1 MAMEPAAISAR
12 PAVTMIPV
20 VLMAPDKPAQGKRNR
35 ESVRHTNH
43 DISNC
48 FGSPEVS
55 LNVSVF
61 CDAISS
67 RSLPV
72 LRIRVKQQGP
82 RSTGF
87 FQSPS
92 RWIFWPHL
100 MPAEDRQFCCRSNP
114 SRRPDPPAALL
125 LHRRLYYR
133 WNAATQSAQLP
144 PFPDPI
150 SKLTDI
156 TARFASGLGSK
167 QKRNPRSN
175 QCTRKQCSSGV
186 PVQNFISH
194 RSLPFLR
201 TTTIPDSDP
210 TIGHA

>member
-1 MAMEPAAISAR
+1 M
-12 PAVTMIPV
+12 
-20 VLMAPDKPAQGKRNR
+20 
-35 ESVRHTNH
+35 
-43 DISNC
+43 
-48 FGSPEVS
+48 
-55 LNVSVF
+55 
-61 CDAISS
+61 
-67 RSLPV
+67 
-72 LRIRVKQQGP
+72 KQQGP
-82 RSTGF
+82 RLTGF

-114 SRRPDPPAALL
+114 SRWPHPPAAFL
-125 LHRRLYYR
+125 LHPRLYYR

-167 QKRNPRSN
+167 QKCKSRSN

-194 RSLPFLR
+194 RSFPFLR
-201 TTTIPDSDP
+201 TTTVPDSDP
-210 TIGHA
+210 IIGHAYNSTFIIPGSNLHISSVLLTSMFKIAHPISDSGFRIPDSGFQTLDFRIQFKECSESGILYRDERF